1 MSILDKEDIMYKL
14 SIAGIPTS
22 VQRWKSD
29 HIYKTIA
36 SAKRRARQ
44 IMKAD
49 ASIYSIWILDA

>member
-1 MSILDKEDIMYKL
+1 MYKL

-22 VQRWKSD
+22 VQKWKSD